1 MQLKK
6 REGAE
11 NSAPSAQAPAV
22 RGKRKKDG
30 KPFYPLRAGW
40 LKTDGRL
47 ASAAAVSAEEAAISA
62 AAAAQQKDNPQTAV
76 VAAAAVSAEPAAV
89 SAAAGRQ
96 QKKPDQGIAAAVVA
110 IVGAATSTV
119 CSS

>member
-30 KPFYPLRAGW
+30 KPFYLLRAGW

-62 AAAAQQKDNPQTAV
+62 AAAAAAQQKDNPQTAV
-76 VAAAAVSAEPAAV
+76 VAKSTAASSHCGITAA
-89 SAAAGRQ
+89 
-96 QKKPDQGIAAAVVA
+96 
-110 IVGAATSTV
+110 STV
-119 CSS
+119 CST

>member
-62 AAAAQQKDNPQTAV
+62 AAAAAQQKDNPQTAV

-89 SAAAGRQ
+89 SAAA
-96 QKKPDQGIAAAVVA
+96 A
-110 IVGAATSTV
+110 
-119 CSS
+119 

>member
-30 KPFYPLRAGW
+30 KPFYLPRAGW

-62 AAAAQQKDNPQTAV
+62 AAAAAAQQKDNPQTAV
-76 VAAAAVSAEPAAV
+76 VAVAAVSAEPAAV
-89 SAAAGRQ
+89 SAAA
-96 QKKPDQGIAAAVVA
+96 A
-110 IVGAATSTV
+110 
-119 CSS
+119 

>member
-62 AAAAQQKDNPQTAV
+62 AAAQQKDNPQTAV

-110 IVGAATSTV
+110 IVGAATSAV

>member
-47 ASAAAVSAEEAAISA
+47 ASAAAVSAE
-62 AAAAQQKDNPQTAV
+62 
-76 VAAAAVSAEPAAV
+76 PAAV

-110 IVGAATSTV
+110 IVGAATSAV